1 MSFLRK
7 ITLSIFIFVMLLGA
21 SSFFVKADSD
31 QELVN
36 FLETLITI
44 GVIPS
49 EKADLARTI
58 LNSALSDSSTR
69 INRDL
74 SKGSTGSDVKLLQKI
89 LNTNPST
96 IVASSGPGSSGNETT
111 YFGSATEA
119 AVVKFQNFYSFSP
132 TGIVDGVTRAKVN
145 ALLSIVT
152 NADVPE
158 AERPSVDLKVNG
170 QDDNVQIGSGGTAT
184 ILWTSAN
191 VTSCVSGT
199 NVIKPTYGTESIIVT
214 SYTQFEITC
223 VGPKGIVSDSVTVSV
238 TNDSQAVVPQN
249 LVVLGSNS
257 DLGSTTIVIITP
269 PSTSTATTT
278 TVKSLHIYVNG
289 QQNYSTTTVST
300 SSTFGLS
307 WTSTGFTVCKFTSNP
322 VVTNPTDISIPSAAV
337 TVGNAIITTSPD
349 SVGVLTFTM
358 ACATGTSAV
367 NTLNQNPVSSL
378 SPSANLMIATS
389 TLNLF
394 TTEKSLSVYVNGVK
408 DYSSTTS
415 PVSTSHVVS
424 WISTGFSNCKATSN
438 PVITTPPDTSVP
450 TTAST
455 TVVTSPNSL
464 GTIIFTVACATGT
477 SAVNTLNQNPVSS
490 LSPSANL
497 MIATSTLNLF
507 TTEKSLS
514 VYVNGVKDYSSTTSP
529 VSTSYQVK
537 WTSTGFSTCKMTTD
551 PVTTN
556 PADVL
561 VPTVSSTTLTISPNV
576 AGTLTITVACAT
588 GTSAV
593 NTLNQNPV
601 SSLSSSTNL
610 MLATSTLNLF
620 ATSSIN
626 GPADVAKIIGYGPVN
641 HWDSIDAASLANQ
654 LHTAGLTVSDVE
666 LNVNPYTTD
675 RSFAVTMPKL
685 KAYVTAMRAKNIVTD
700 IDIINGKLNDEEGDY
715 ICKSLFTDQ
724 YYRDILTYINQNI
737 GTSSIILQP
746 VSEWVSGCHDKR
758 DRWIEIFKQ
767 NWTGMK
773 SYYVGSHSA
782 PPSSDWFKEYHA
794 SSITDYGNSGELVNT
809 DGGNILNAIGQGG
822 DGLAFA
828 DTAKLKAYACHVLLD
843 GTKGFI
849 YYGYGHTAIDS
860 GAITALGELKANMPT
875 SCAAL
880 DEAALEEECDPG
892 IVVGFSGVVEAVSE
906 CIGSASGYQIIVG
919 PGNSTIGTGHFS
931 STLESVANPSCRDVN
946 PYGTATALALYDHS
960 TNHGL
965 KVGDCIIG
973 TANGN
978 RDAACEE
985 TNPPITCQGVSGG
998 NVKGAIS
1005 DGGLMAA
1012 GVIQEI
1018 GSGTCDAVEDAAEN
1032 GDYSGGGD
1040 SFGTQTAN
1048 WATTGALVGCAIGSI
1063 VPGAGCIVGGVVGF
1077 VVGGIIGL
1085 GSDFGLW

>member
-358 ACATGTSAV
+358 
-367 NTLNQNPVSSL
+367 
-378 SPSANLMIATS
+378 
-389 TLNLF
+389 
-394 TTEKSLSVYVNGVK
+394 
-408 DYSSTTS
+408 
-415 PVSTSHVVS
+415 
-424 WISTGFSNCKATSN
+424 
-438 PVITTPPDTSVP
+438 
-450 TTAST
+450 
-455 TVVTSPNSL
+455 
-464 GTIIFTVACATGT
+464 ACATGT